1 MTSAYSI
8 NRRLFFT
15 NVLLSVVSYRQQYIR
30 KKNNLQFIEEAAVSN
45 DTIKSIILLF
55 GIIMITHIDMV
66 GNDQQLH
73 LHIFQLSYIRFEF
86 NFLFLYFFQFV

>member
-15 NVLLSVVSYRQQYIR
+15 NVLLSVDSYRQQYIR
-30 KKNNLQFIEEAAVSN
+30 KKIIYNLLNRLPSAMTQSINNFIIRHNYDN
-45 DTIKSIILLF
+45 DI
-55 GIIMITHIDMV
+55 HIDMV

-73 LHIFQLSYIRFEF
+73 LHIF
-86 NFLFLYFFQFV
+86 